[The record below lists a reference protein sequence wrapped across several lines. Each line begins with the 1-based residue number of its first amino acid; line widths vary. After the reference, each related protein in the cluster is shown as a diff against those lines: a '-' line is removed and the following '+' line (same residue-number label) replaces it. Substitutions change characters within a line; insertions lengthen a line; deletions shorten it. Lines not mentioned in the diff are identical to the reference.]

1 MVKSGGG
8 ESQTRRPAAP
18 CFGHV
23 IAFGDDYRLVI
34 RPHLSRVTVVRVRLP
49 HRQARGRYNVL
60 DSKDLNRP
68 IPPLWGKGRGWG
80 ASASAA
86 FVERP
91 HPNPFPE
98 GEGLMLTN
106 IMLSCPRP
114 SHARCV
120 GTCRRHRGPRQAH
133 PAAILGPSLGLRP
146 SADLAGSEF
155 QGAVSRRVRNNG
167 PGQNARG
174 WNRLSAMSGN
184 WQRRK
189 PPGLVCAN

>member
-68 IPPLWGKGRGWG
+68 IPPLWGKGRGG
-80 ASASAA
+80 AL
-86 FVERP
+86 P
-91 HPNPFPE
+91 Q
-98 GEGLMLTN
+98 
-106 IMLSCPRP
+106 
-114 SHARCV
+114 AR
-120 GTCRRHRGPRQAH
+120 HSLKGPT
-133 PAAILGPSLGLRP
+133 PTPSLKGR
-146 SADLAGSEF
+146 GS
-155 QGAVSRRVRNNG
+155 
-167 PGQNARG
+167 
-174 WNRLSAMSGN
+174 
-184 WQRRK
+184 
-189 PPGLVCAN
+189 C